1 MEYNYMNT
9 ITIKDPN
16 GNIVCSV
23 ENVNPIRS
31 SEDFPAVP
39 IIDFDIYKLLLLL
52 SQIGENLEKDIPIK
66 FEKENLQI
74 TNVVYLPKHIIER
87 DKKEIVK
94 KPLLYLDDDIITF
107 VLNYIDKNKPIP
119 NHNMCIKT
127 LNDQIA
133 NKIRQFLSKN
143 NINVD
148 FVIDKD
154 KYNKHRID
162 LNKDEEHLA
171 SLHIIVKDNPI
182 TINNCDEMFDKYCNQ
197 TFKSLVGK
205 KIKKSTITSIEP
217 NDHFSS
223 GIIVKF
229 DTLDDFDNDYSLVY
243 KLENILNKCIANC
256 PLNKFYNIQFK
267 EQGYYED
274 DDGNFSGV
282 FFDCVIDSKINK

>member
-1 MEYNYMNT
+1 MSNT

-23 ENVNPIRS
+23 ENVNASRS

-74 TNVVYLPKHIIER
+74 TNVIYLPKHIIER

-94 KPLLYLDDDIITF
+94 KPLPYLDDDIITF

-182 TINNCDEMFDKYCNQ
+182 ITTNNYDEMFDKYCNQ

-243 KLENILNKCIANC
+243 KLENTLNKCIANC

-267 EQGYYED
+267 EYGYYED

>member
-1 MEYNYMNT
+1 MNT

-182 TINNCDEMFDKYCNQ
+182 ITTNNYDEMFDKYCNQ

-243 KLENILNKCIANC
+243 KLENTLNKCIANC

>member
-1 MEYNYMNT
+1 MNT

>member
-1 MEYNYMNT
+1 MSNT

-23 ENVNPIRS
+23 ENVNPIKS
-31 SEDFPAVP
+31 AEEFPVVP
-39 IIDFDIYKLLLLL
+39 VIDFDIYKLLILL
-52 SQIGENLEKDIPIK
+52 SQIGENLEKNIPIK

-74 TNVVYLPKHIIER
+74 TNIIYLPKHIIER
-87 DKKEIVK
+87 DKKEIIK
-94 KPLLYLDDDIITF
+94 KPLPYLDDDMIIF

-143 NINVD
+143 NVNVD
-148 FVIDKD
+148 LVIDKT

-171 SLHIIVKDNPI
+171 CLRIMKNNPI
-182 TINNCDEMFDKYCNQ
+182 TTNNNYDEIFDKYCNQ
-197 TFKSLVGK
+197 AFKSLINK
-205 KIKKSTITSIEP
+205 KIKNSTITSIEP

-223 GIIVKF
+223 GMIVKF

-243 KLENILNKCIANC
+243 KLENTLNKCIANC

-282 FFDCVIDSKINK
+282 FFDCVIDPKINK

>member
-1 MEYNYMNT
+1 MSNT

-23 ENVNPIRS
+23 ENMDPIRS

-94 KPLLYLDDDIITF
+94 KPLPYLDDDIITF

-182 TINNCDEMFDKYCNQ
+182 ITTNNYDEMFDKYCNQ

-243 KLENILNKCIANC
+243 KLENTLNKCIANC

-267 EQGYYED
+267 EYGYYED

>member
-1 MEYNYMNT
+1 MSNT
-9 ITIKDPN
+9 IIIKDPN

-31 SEDFPAVP
+31 EEDFP
-39 IIDFDIYKLLLLL
+39 IINTIDFDVYKLLLLVSRIREDL
-52 SQIGENLEKDIPIK
+52 VKNTPIK

-87 DKKEIVK
+87 DKKKKIK

-243 KLENILNKCIANC
+243 KLENILNECIANC

-282 FFDCVIDSKINK
+282 FFDCVIDPKINK

>member
-1 MEYNYMNT
+1 MNT

-229 DTLDDFDNDYSLVY
+229 DTLDDFDNNYSLVY

>member
-1 MEYNYMNT
+1 MSNT

-23 ENVNPIRS
+23 ENMDPIRS
-31 SEDFPAVP
+31 EEDFP
-39 IIDFDIYKLLLLL
+39 IIKTVDFDAYKLLLLL
-52 SQIGENLEKDIPIK
+52 SQIGENLEKNIPIK

-74 TNVVYLPKHIIER
+74 TNIIYLPKHIIER
-87 DKKEIVK
+87 DKKEIIK
-94 KPLLYLDDDIITF
+94 KPLQYLDDDIIIF
-107 VLNYIDKNKPIP
+107 VLQYIDKNKPIP

-148 FVIDKD
+148 LVIDKT

-171 SLHIIVKDNPI
+171 CLRIIMKDNPI
-182 TINNCDEMFDKYCNQ
+182 TINNYDEIFDKYCNQ
-197 TFKSLVGK
+197 TFKSLINK
-205 KIKKSTITSIEP
+205 KIKNSTITSIEP
-217 NDHFSS
+217 NDRFSS
-223 GIIVKF
+223 GMIVKF

-243 KLENILNKCIANC
+243 KLENTLNKCIANC

-282 FFDCVIDSKINK
+282 FFDCEIDPKINK